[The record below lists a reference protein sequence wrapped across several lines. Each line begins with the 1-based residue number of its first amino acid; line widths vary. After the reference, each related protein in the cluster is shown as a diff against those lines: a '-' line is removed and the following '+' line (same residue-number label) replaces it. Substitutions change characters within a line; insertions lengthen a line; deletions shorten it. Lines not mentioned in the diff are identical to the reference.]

1 MRAGSSGALV
11 ANETAA
17 RAVGAVVGPIE
28 GEVRG
33 NTKARECRSQA
44 SGSEQRAL
52 RHAALEPGQ
61 IDYVNTHGTS
71 TPRGDLGEIRALR
84 KVFGDRRIP
93 YSSTKG
99 YTGHT
104 ISAAGAIEAIF
115 TLMMLRGG
123 WIAPS
128 AHADPLDPELAGD
141 PPVLRPTS
149 APLRFALSNSL
160 GFGATNVA
168 LVLENPFIT

>member
-1 MRAGSSGALV
+1 MLV
-11 ANETAA
+11 LETAA
-17 RAVGAVVGPIE
+17 GAAARGAKVLGAIRGYGMSSDGAGEMVFPSEEGATLAIE
-28 GEVRG
+28 
-33 NTKARECRSQA
+33 
-44 SGSEQRAL
+44 RAL